1 MIQTVSIHDFRQ
13 AFRDCGRGEQFSY
26 EALGLIFEYFE
37 DLERDTGQTY
47 DLDVIAICCEVSEM
61 TAQEVRDNYPV
72 DTTFE
77 GDGDCDDVIK
87 HLNDNTSVIGQTDDT
102 IVFCQF

>member
-1 MIQTVSIHDFRQ
+1 MIQTVNLHDFRQ
-13 AFRDCGRGEQFSY
+13 AFRDYGRGEQFSY
-26 EALGLIFEYFE
+26 EALELIFDYYEQSE
-37 DLERDTGQTY
+37 IDCGTPNE
-47 DLDVIAICCEVSEM
+47 LDVIATCCEVYEM

-72 DTTFE
+72 DTTYE

-87 HLNDNTSVIGQTDDT
+87 YLNDNTSVIGQTDDT